1 MLGPQMA
8 LSGINNRNTREKKLY
23 VYKQK
28 KSYLERN
35 PVHLRSRFCFNKI
48 ILRYKISLE
57 N

>member
-35 PVHLRSRFCFNKI
+35 PVHVRSRFCFNKI